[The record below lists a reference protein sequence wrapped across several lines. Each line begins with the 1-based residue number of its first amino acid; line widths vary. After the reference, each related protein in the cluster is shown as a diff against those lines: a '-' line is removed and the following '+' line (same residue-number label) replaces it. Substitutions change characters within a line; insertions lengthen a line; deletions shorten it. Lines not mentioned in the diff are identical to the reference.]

1 MARQVIFRQ
10 RDEGPADILAG
21 GLRGFAQGRL
31 LRQQQSGN
39 RLTEDLTRRK
49 LAEALRLS
57 GVASEFES
65 GGRQAPEGFI
75 FDPIQQRL
83 VKATPDTQINF
94 SGFEQFLNPTN
105 ANIPKTRQQLTQE
118 ELGALREEL
127 QRRGLA

>member
-65 GGRQAPEGFI
+65 GDKPLKDLFLILSNKDWLKLRQI
-75 FDPIQQRL
+75 HRSIL
-83 VKATPDTQINF
+83 VV
-94 SGFEQFLNPTN
+94 LNSF
-105 ANIPKTRQQLTQE
+105 
-118 ELGALREEL
+118 
-127 QRRGLA
+127 